1 MHIFKNS
8 SVRLLF
14 AGLISAAFVSAGFFG
29 TGIEFA
35 WAVLPLIFALC
46 CKTRLFRA
54 VWTIPYFLGI
64 GVIAGWG
71 LVSMGSPIALV
82 TLLMLA
88 LSVAL
93 TCLLVFAGTAVGLL
107 VLAFVPFLPGHPFLA
122 LGTIAPNGGFTAIMF
137 AFIFVFVLEKLSRF
151 SKGVAITGIVVCAAL
166 LWNLEAGWKYAAGFW
181 IYQLAA
187 EDVVSTPQWV
197 EVPVSYVPDVSD
209 RLRSEMLRSAMEPNG
224 VYITGENIVRSS
236 DRLALQSWCAFAQS
250 NNVAVFLGV
259 QEVETGRA
267 TVVLVQPDG
276 ECTGSNVVYAAWI
289 GIPEITGSW
298 TPFTPVAIDPQDQ
311 VAQTRWLAC
320 FEGFSLAAWLKTAL
334 DRPRSVIIV
343 SNDYWTEPLPV
354 SNLRR
359 KVSRNFERLFALD
372 VYHADAGRNLLKLG
386 EKS

>member
-1 MHIFKNS
+1 MHIIKNS

-29 TGIEFA
+29 TGIAFA
-35 WAVLPLIFALC
+35 WAVLPLIFALS

-93 TCLLVFAGTAVGLL
+93 TCLLIFAGTAVGLL
-107 VLAFVPFLPGHPFLA
+107 VLAVVPFLPGHPFLA
-122 LGTIAPNGGFTAIMF
+122 LGTIAPNGGFGAIIV
-137 AFIFVFVLEKLSRF
+137 AIVFVFLLEKLPKDSRA
-151 SKGVAITGIVVCAAL
+151 VEITGAIICATL
-166 LWNLEAGWKYAAGFW
+166 LWKFGAGGSYADGNSSS
-181 IYQLAA
+181 AA
-187 EDVVSTPQWV
+187 EDVVSAPQWV
-197 EVPVSYVPDVSD
+197 EVPVLDVPEASD
-209 RLRSEMLRSAMEPNG
+209 RLRSEMHRSAMEPNG

-236 DRLALQSWCAFAQS
+236 DRLALQSWCEFAQS
-250 NNVAVFLGV
+250 DNVAVFLGV

-267 TVVLVQPDG
+267 SVVLVQPDN
-276 ECTGSNVVYAAWI
+276 ECTGSNLVYAAWI

-298 TPFTPVAIDPQDQ
+298 TPFAPVATDPQDQ
-311 VAQTRWLAC
+311 ITQTRWLAC
-320 FEGFSLAAWLKTAL
+320 FEGFSLAAWLKTVL
-334 DRPRSVIIV
+334 DSPRSVIVV
-343 SNDYWTEPLPV
+343 SNDYWTEPLPI

-359 KVSRNFERLFALD
+359 KVSRNFERLFALE
-372 VYHADAGRNLLKLG
+372 VYHADTGRNLLKL
-386 EKS
+386 KDTS

>member
-35 WAVLPLIFALC
+35 WAVLPLIFALR
-46 CKTRLFRA
+46 CKTRLLCA

-93 TCLLVFAGTAVGLL
+93 TCLLVFAGTAAGLL

-122 LGTIAPNGGFTAIMF
+122 LGTIAPNGGFVAIIV
-137 AFIFVFVLEKLSRF
+137 AIIFVFLLEKLPKDSRAVE
-151 SKGVAITGIVVCAAL
+151 VAGAIICATL
-166 LWNLEAGWKYAAGFW
+166 LWNVGAGGSYADG
-181 IYQLAA
+181 LGNNRSAA
-187 EDVVSTPQWV
+187 EDVVSAPQWG
-197 EVPVSYVPDVSD
+197 EVPVSDAPSASD
-209 RLRSEMLRSAMEPNG
+209 RLRSAMLRSAMEPNG

-236 DRLALQSWCAFAQS
+236 DRLALQSWCEFAQS
-250 NNVAVFLGV
+250 DNVAVFLGV

-267 TVVLVQPDG
+267 SVVLVQPDN

-298 TPFTPVAIDPQDQ
+298 TPFAPVATDPEDQ
-311 VAQTRWLAC
+311 ITQTRWLAC

-343 SNDYWTEPLPV
+343 SNDYWTEPLPI

-359 KVSRNFERLFALD
+359 KVSRNFERLFAFE
-372 VYHADAGRNLLKLG
+372 VYHADAGRNLLKL
-386 EKS
+386 EETS